1 MSASSFGVDDGTLA
15 LVYLARG
22 ADDEP
27 IERFQRFVQSYT
39 RFRSGIEHDLFII
52 FKGFARYEE
61 MLLAREIF
69 TKLNY
74 TAIHTDD
81 DNFDI
86 GAYRAAAETFPHERV
101 CFLNSNS
108 QILCDDWLA
117 KLATSHAQRGTGM
130 ACATGSY
137 ESLWLLD
144 FRFPRF
150 PNVHARSNAFLMYRS
165 HVLDILPR
173 VLINK
178 KAAFFVESGSEG
190 LTRRIFD
197 LGLSVVVVGR
207 NGRSYMPQWWP
218 SSYTFRQGAQ
228 QNLIVHDNV
237 SRAFETM
244 TFRRKQEISHLTWG
258 KFIHE
263 DTALILPATL

>member
-1 MSASSFGVDDGTLA
+1 MGALSSATGAGAIA

-27 IERFQRFVQSYT
+27 TERFQRFVQSYKT
-39 RFRSGIEHDLFII
+39 FRSGLEHDLFVI
-52 FKGFARYEE
+52 FKGFNDHDDLVQARG
-61 MLLAREIF
+61 IF
-69 TKLNY
+69 ANLSY
-74 TAIHTDD
+74 TPVYTDD
-81 DNFDI
+81 ENFDI
-86 GAYRAAAETFPHERV
+86 GAYRAAAETFPHERI

-117 KLATSHAQRGTGM
+117 KLVASHAQRGTGM
-130 ACATGSY
+130 ACATGSF

-150 PNVHARSNAFLMYRS
+150 PNVHARSNAFIMYRK
-165 HVLDILPR
+165 HVLELLPR
-173 VLINK
+173 FIADK

-207 NGRSYMPQWWP
+207 NGRSYSPQWWP
-218 SSYTFRQGAQ
+218 SSFTFRQGAQ
-228 QNLIVHDNV
+228 HNLIVHDNV
-237 SRAFETM
+237 SRAFESM
-244 TFRRKQEISHLTWG
+244 TFSRKKEISHLTWG
-258 KFIHE
+258 KFIQD
-263 DTALILPATL
+263 DTALLLPAI